1 MRVVQAQA
9 EAARLKL
16 MSQALQRQLP
26 RPNHKKLQVDS
37 EVREGM
43 SEVEKAAAM
52 VEVGRPAWRQNVSGL
67 AFSGRRSNRV
77 AKLVENTSDGF
88 VWRVLQAAMMKCGR
102 VVICLCRP
110 MRVLP

>member
-52 VEVGRPAWRQNVSGL
+52 VEVRSASFEPVDRTCQASGILWPEIESCRQVG
-67 AFSGRRSNRV
+67 
-77 AKLVENTSDGF
+77 
-88 VWRVLQAAMMKCGR
+88 
-102 VVICLCRP
+102 
-110 MRVLP
+110 

>member
-43 SEVEKAAAM
+43 SEVEKAAAEPNKETAQAEVP
-52 VEVGRPAWRQNVSGL
+52 VES
-67 AFSGRRSNRV
+67 
-77 AKLVENTSDGF
+77 AKAAEPDGEGEDGDEHA
-88 VWRVLQAAMMKCGR
+88 VLGE
-102 VVICLCRP
+102 
-110 MRVLP
+110 

>member
-52 VEVGRPAWRQNVSGL
+52 VEVRPHL
-67 AFSGRRSNRV
+67 FSLLTERV
-77 AKLVENTSDGF
+77 
-88 VWRVLQAAMMKCGR
+88 
-102 VVICLCRP
+102 RP
-110 MRVLP
+110 GILWPEIESCCQVG

>member
-1 MRVVQAQA
+1 MQAQA

-52 VEVGRPAWRQNVSGL
+52 VEVRRPSLLSLLTERVRPL
-67 AFSGRRSNRV
+67 AFSGP
-77 AKLVENTSDGF
+77 ED
-88 VWRVLQAAMMKCGR
+88 
-102 VVICLCRP
+102 
-110 MRVLP
+110 